1 MATQAPLAPLSPS
14 SMSEPRPGG
23 SALRFLGRF
32 AIRVLFLAVFL
43 FVPAGTLRWPAAWA
57 LLGAWVTFAL
67 VLGLWMYRN
76 DPALLEE
83 RLDARP
89 VQKGQKGWDKVF
101 YIATLPVG
109 IALLLVPGLDHRFG
123 WTEVAWPIQALAF
136 ASLVPAGALFSR
148 VIRVNSYLSRVVK
161 INKDRGHKVIT
172 TGPYAVV
179 RHPMY
184 VAAGT
189 MFLAW
194 SPALGSLAGLVPGV
208 LMFIMILLRT
218 ALEDRTLHE
227 ELPGY
232 REYAQKTRYRLIPG
246 IW

>member
-1 MATQAPLAPLSPS
+1 MSTAPAPPGRS
-14 SMSEPRPGG
+14 SART
-23 SALRFLGRF
+23 LLRF
-32 AIRVLFLAVFL
+32 AIRVFFLAVFL

-57 LLGAWVTFAL
+57 LLGGWIVFAAA
-67 VLGLWMYRN
+67 LGLWMWRN

-89 VQKGQKGWDKVF
+89 VQEGQKGWDKVF
-101 YIATLPVG
+101 YIATLPIG

-136 ASLVPAGALFSR
+136 AALVPAGALFAR
-148 VIRVNSYLSRVVK
+148 VIRENSYLSRVVK
-161 INKDRGHKVIT
+161 ISKERGHKVIT

-184 VAAGT
+184 VAACT
-189 MFLAW
+189 IFVAW
-194 SPALGSLAGLVPGV
+194 PLALGSLAGLVPAV
-208 LMFIMILLRT
+208 LMFIMILIRT